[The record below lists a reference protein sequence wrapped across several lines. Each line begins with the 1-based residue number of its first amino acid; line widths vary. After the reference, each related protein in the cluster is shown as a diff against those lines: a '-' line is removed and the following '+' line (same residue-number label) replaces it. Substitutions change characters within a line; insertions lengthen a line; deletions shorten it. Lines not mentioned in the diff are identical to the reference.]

1 MGSKK
6 YAYLHKISTGD
17 SLHYAIAAVRI
28 FDLFTVIRSCCI
40 NGNSYAAKIITDKRN
55 KQTMN
60 VFNDEVKILSEINHE
75 NLIKL
80 YGIDDNSTV
89 FLNKLQL
96 VMEIAAGMKY
106 LEQKQIVH
114 GHLSP
119 QCVLIDQNKM
129 VKLHHHEDIF
139 ITRNFVINKWSN
151 KSDVWSFAATW
162 EIFNDYT
169 MIPFA
174 KLTNAQL
181 LENAKHIFS
190 GHNAHNSHTRKVS
203 RIYLNCQTLQQ
214 YKYHM
219 ISYD

>member
-1 MGSKK
+1 ME
-6 YAYLHKISTGD
+6 
-17 SLHYAIAAVRI
+17 IAAGMKYLEQKQIVHGHLSPQCVLI
-28 FDLFTVIRSCCI
+28 DQ
-40 NGNSYAAKIITDKRN
+40 N
-55 KQTMN
+55 KM
-60 VFNDEVKILSEINHE
+60 
-75 NLIKL
+75 L
-80 YGIDDNSTV
+80 YGIDDNATMYLELAPYGNV
-89 FLNKLQL
+89 RQYLAHKPEINFLNKLQL

-129 VKLHHHEDIF
+129 
-139 ITRNFVINKWSN
+139 NKWSN

-190 GHNAHNSHTRKVS
+190 GHNANKWSNKSDVWSFAATWEIFNDYTMIPFAKLTNAQLLENAKHIFSGHNA
-203 RIYLNCQTLQQ
+203 
-214 YKYHM
+214 
-219 ISYD
+219 